1 MKKQIISLITAVTI
15 FFILGLTDCVL
26 ATNQPIE
33 NEDTPITSEVTNVQ
47 EPGMTQ
53 NQDNTQWIGA
63 NSTPTDYINDI
74 NSQLQNIVSKQQ
86 PKDNRRAVA
95 VTIIIIVTVALI
107 AMLVTWYYMTNQ

>member
-1 MKKQIISLITAVTI
+1 MKKQIISFMMAVTI
-15 FFILGLTDCVL
+15 FFILGLTDGVL

-33 NEDTPITSEVTNVQ
+33 NEDTPITSEVTNVL
-47 EPGMTQ
+47 ESGMTQ
-53 NQDNTQWIGA
+53 NQDDTQWVGA
-63 NSTPTDYINDI
+63 NSAPTDYINDI
-74 NSQLQNIVSKQQ
+74 NNIVSKQQ